1 MTRSTASSPLCGRNS
16 VGWAS
21 ADFGEHKEF
30 ATYVAKYTGVS
41 ADTAWGSLTSALR
54 ALAAGDVAAAS
65 ALMVAIADPA
75 SREAVADLIERTAW
89 LEGELSTIRSALED
103 RLLTEVFRD
112 QLTGLPNRRALL
124 QRLDHVAVRR
134 PRELVAVV
142 AVDVLGMKAINEQ
155 HGLEAGDAL
164 LLAVAAEMQHA
175 GDGGTEVH
183 RTGGAQFA
191 AVVEGADS
199 IRVAEQMSRVAIG
212 IPQAGDGIGIAVGI
226 AAGPA
231 EENSELFRHASI
243 AASEAA
249 VGDVQVFDAAR
260 DVLVQR
266 RRRLEIDIRSAV
278 DLGQLRLVFQPE
290 VDLASGEVAMAEALV
305 RWDHPLDGAVSPS
318 EFVPLAERSGAIN
331 RLGEW
336 VLARVCAEAS
346 NLCASP
352 GGPERIAINL
362 SAAQLRDPHFARSVK
377 AILAST
383 GVDPTQLCFEVTESV
398 VLADGCDVSV
408 LWDLRDAGALVAID
422 DFGTGY
428 SSLSYLKRLPIDV
441 LKIDQSF
448 VAGLGQDDDDATIV
462 RAIIRL
468 ARGLG
473 LRVVAEGV
481 ETAIQASVL
490 QRFGCDV
497 AQGFAFGVPMDAAAL
512 AAWAVNRTA
521 GVDLRSP
528 SIAR

>member
-1 MTRSTASSPLCGRNS
+1 MFP
-16 VGWAS
+16 
-21 ADFGEHKEF
+21 F
-30 ATYVAKYTGVS
+30 VS
-41 ADTAWGSLTSALR
+41 RQNAAAGTELIAVLR
-54 ALAAGDVAAAS
+54 ALGEGDLATAEALTLVVNDLALREMLAKAIERAS
-65 ALMVAIADPA
+65 ATQ
-75 SREAVADLIERTAW
+75 RDLNTMRA
-89 LEGELSTIRSALED
+89 ALED

-112 QLTGLPNRRALL
+112 GLTGLANRRALV
-124 QRLDHVAVRR
+124 QRLDHIAVRR
-134 PRELVAVV
+134 PNEAVAVV
-142 AVDVLGMKAINEQ
+142 AVDVLGMKAINDQ
-155 HGLEAGDAL
+155 HGFEAGDAL
-164 LLAVAAEMQHA
+164 LLNIAGELQHA
-175 GDGGTEVH
+175 GAKVAEVY
-183 RTGGAQFA
+183 RAGGAQFA
-191 AVVEGADS
+191 AVIEGADS
-199 IRVAEQMSRVAIG
+199 VRSAERLSRAAVS
-212 IPQAGDGIGIAVGI
+212 IPEAGDGIGIAIGI

-243 AASEAA
+243 AASEAG

-260 DVLVQR
+260 DVVVQR
-266 RRRLEIDIRSAV
+266 RRRLEVDIRSAV

-305 RWDHPLDGAVSPS
+305 RWHHPLEGPVSPS

-336 VLARVCAEAS
+336 VLSTVCAQAS
-346 NLCASP
+346 DLCAAP

-362 SAAQLRDPHFARSVK
+362 SAAQLRDPFFAGNVQG
-377 AILAST
+377 ILGNS
-383 GVDPTQLCFEVTESV
+383 GIDPTLLCFEVTETV

-408 LWDLRDAGALVAID
+408 LWDLRDAGAEVAID

-428 SSLSYLKRLPIDV
+428 SSLSYLKRLPIDI

-448 VAGLGQDDDDATIV
+448 VAGLGQDDDDSTIV

-497 AQGFAFGVPMDAAAL
+497 AQGYAFGAPMESAAL
-512 AAWAVNRTA
+512 TTWAEERMA

-528 SIAR
+528 LTAR

>member
-1 MTRSTASSPLCGRNS
+1 MLSSAAWESP
-16 VGWAS
+16 
-21 ADFGEHKEF
+21 DFGRHKDF
-30 ATYVAKYTGVS
+30 VGYLANYRFVS
-41 ADTAWGSLTSALR
+41 ADTAWGSLTSVLR
-54 ALAAGDVAAAS
+54 ALASGDVETAT
-65 ALMVAIADPA
+65 ALSVTIADRA
-75 SREAVADLIERTAW
+75 SREAVTDLIDRTSW
-89 LEGELSTIRSALED
+89 LEGELSTTRSALED

-112 QLTGLPNRRALL
+112 PLTGLPNRRALL
-124 QRLDHVAVRR
+124 QRLDHIAVRH
-134 PRELVAVV
+134 PRESVAVV
-142 AVDVLGMKAINEQ
+142 AVDVLGMKAVNDQ
-155 HGLEAGDAL
+155 YGMEAGDAL
-164 LLAVAAEMQHA
+164 LLGAAAEIQHA
-175 GDGGTEVH
+175 GAGVAEVH

-191 AVVEGADS
+191 AIIQGADA
-199 IRVAEQMSRVAIG
+199 VPLAERLARAALE
-212 IPQAGDGIGIAVGI
+212 IPEAGNGIGVAVGI

-249 VGDVQVFDAAR
+249 VGEVQVFDAAR

-266 RRRLEIDIRSAV
+266 RRRLEFDIRQAV

-290 VDLASGEVAMAEALV
+290 VDLTSGGLAMAEALV
-305 RWDHPLDGAVSPS
+305 RWDHPIDGAVSPS

-331 RLGEW
+331 SLGDW
-336 VLARVCAEAS
+336 VLASVCAVAS
-346 NLCASP
+346 TLCAAP

-362 SAAQLRDPHFARSVK
+362 SAAQLRDPFFARRVK
-377 AILAST
+377 AILAKT
-383 GVDPTQLCFEVTESV
+383 GVDPTLLCFEVTETV
-398 VLADGCDVSV
+398 VLGDGCDVSV
-408 LWDLRDAGALVAID
+408 LWDLRESGAQVAID

-448 VAGLGQDDDDATIV
+448 VAGLGQDDDDSTIV

-497 AQGFAFGVPMDAAAL
+497 AQGFAFGAPMDSAAL
-512 AAWAVNRTA
+512 TAWAVERTA